1 MKKINHDAAEM
12 IMKACK
18 EQTDALLYNLR
29 SDVIEQKK
37 RIEKQRRYCPHII
50 WEQDMGFKIPYCRF
64 TNQYCNGQCFD
75 DTL

>member
-1 MKKINHDAAEM
+1 MEKTDNYAAER

-18 EQTDALLYNLR
+18 AQTDTLLYNLR
-29 SDVIEQKK
+29 PDVIERKK
-37 RIEKQRRYCPHII
+37 RIEKQRRYCPHIE

-75 DTL
+75 PL